1 MKHLDFLL
9 EGAGSSKKGDRNIQ
23 NYVSKNEYIYEKR
36 VYVALSIAIVIMS
49 AGYNIYQNQ
58 KAETTLSDLTLA
70 NVEALA
76 DTGEGGGETVKCYC
90 RASDGRYVCSALGN
104 LAYCGADPCSN
115 HDGNCR

>member
-1 MKHLDFLL
+1 MK
-9 EGAGSSKKGDRNIQ
+9 
-23 NYVSKNEYIYEKR
+23 KR

-76 DTGEGGGETVKCYC
+76 DTGEGGVKPLNVIVGLQM
-90 RASDGRYVCSALGN
+90 ADMFAPLLGTW
-104 LAYCGADPCSN
+104 LIVELILVLIMMEIVVKQVG
-115 HDGNCR
+115 

>member
-1 MKHLDFLL
+1 MK
-9 EGAGSSKKGDRNIQ
+9 
-23 NYVSKNEYIYEKR
+23 KR

-76 DTGEGGGETVKCYC
+76 DTGEG
-90 RASDGRYVCSALGN
+90 
-104 LAYCGADPCSN
+104 
-115 HDGNCR
+115 